1 MFRSTGGMQ
10 DYNYYWTGCM
20 EITLELS
27 CCKHPPKRELPQFW
41 EQNKKALIAYL
52 GEVHRGVR
60 GLLLDPSGVAIT
72 NGKLK
77 IKGRDFSFRLSKRG
91 EFWRILLP
99 GKYTLQVTADGYEPT
114 EETFVVNSGQVT
126 FLEVH
131 MRPLSGN
138 ALNSNVLEGLV

>member
-1 MFRSTGGMQ
+1 
-10 DYNYYWTGCM
+10 M
-20 EITLELS
+20 EVTLELS
-27 CCKHPPKRELPQFW
+27 CCKYPQRHDLPKFW

-60 GLLLDPSGVAIT
+60 GLLLDPSGMAIT

-99 GKYTLQVTADGYEPT
+99 GKYTLQVTADGYEPA
-114 EETFVVNSGQVT
+114 EESFVVNSGQVT

-138 ALNSNVLEGLV
+138 SLNSNVLEGLVKK

>member
-1 MFRSTGGMQ
+1 MQ

-20 EITLELS
+20 EVTLELS
-27 CCKHPPKRELPQFW
+27 CCKHPSRRELPHFW

-60 GLLLDPSGVAIT
+60 GLLLDPSGMAIT

-99 GKYTLQVTADGYEPT
+99 GSYVLQVTADGYEPA
-114 EETFVVNSGQVT
+114 EEPFVVNSGQVT

-131 MRPLSGN
+131 MRPLAGN
-138 ALNSNVLEGLV
+138 SLNTNAVEGLVRRR